1 MSHAAALL
9 QVPGATVREV
19 AGALGFSDVFHFSRV
34 FKKVN
39 GLPPARFARS
49 SVRH

>member
-9 QVPGATVREV
+9 QVPGTTVKEV
-19 AGALGFSDVFHFSRV
+19 ADALGFSDVFHFSRV
-34 FKKVN
+34 FKKIN
-39 GLPPARFARS
+39 GLPPGRYARS